1 MSRRRSNANTGAL
14 LDLWRPPADA
24 GEPVGCLTS
33 TYTFHPGLFD
43 EQCLARFFS
52 IESEPNREDMAF
64 LLEREDRLGATY
76 AGVLVD
82 HTQAGVEHSY
92 RWDVLPV
99 RIRGAKQHA
108 KLSLLVWHEHV
119 RVIVTSANLTEP
131 GYRTNYE
138 VAVPV
143 DLSPSGGDRALLSD
157 ALAFLRE
164 LLDRVPGAGGT
175 AVVRGRDFLADVDR
189 RTRRWEG
196 LPSREAT
203 RQHLVCSLARR
214 TNRGT
219 ERSALGEA
227 IALCRGR
234 GGSPNA
240 AWVASPF
247 FDGDDAAATAM
258 SALVKSM
265 GRGAKRKLRLCA
277 PGQRDD
283 ASKAW
288 RLLAPKSLLEAA
300 RKHDVV
306 TAVEALPAL
315 DEDKNPRVW
324 HAKLMALQGDSY
336 TAILAGSSNFT
347 VAGLGLDGR
356 ANAEVN
362 VLTIV
367 RHESFARQAGQLQAV
382 WPETTVM
389 PNPDGVEW
397 RGADP
402 AQDEEEQVST
412 LFPLPEGFLTATY
425 RASEPRAVVMT
436 LDPSKLP
443 GVWRLGTV
451 GREVIELLAS
461 DSWSRDGARPTVE
474 IPWGSPSPPEKLLV
488 RWDGHEAL
496 MPLNVEDRAVL
507 PPPPQLASM
516 SADDMLGVL
525 AAVDPSAAYRTLAKR
540 LAEGQADA
548 DDLDSAVP
556 IDLDPLRRY
565 DLHATFLHRVRRR
578 ARVLAQ
584 LRANVERP
592 VFSRQ
597 ALAWRLRG
605 LVGIQALADR
615 LAREVVAAT
624 ANTSESLLTLAD
636 LLIVL
641 REVHYQ
647 PTPSAL
653 RKEEFDEVFVAFLR
667 EMSHKMRRDVESQ
680 RDRVSNETW
689 QFWEQVVRRV
699 QA

>member
-1 MSRRRSNANTGAL
+1 MSRRRSNSSTGAL
-14 LDLWRPPADA
+14 LDLWRPPAGA

-52 IESEPNREDMAF
+52 IESEPNREDLAF

-108 KLSLLVWHEHV
+108 KLSVLVWHEHV

-131 GYRTNYE
+131 GYRTNFE

-143 DLSPSGGDRALLSD
+143 DLSPNGGNKELLAD
-157 ALAFLRE
+157 ALTFLKE
-164 LLDRVPGAGGT
+164 LLDRVPGTANA
-175 AVVRGRDFLADVDR
+175 AVVRGRDFVADVER

-196 LPSREAT
+196 LASREAT
-203 RQHLVCSLARR
+203 RQHLVCSLSPRS
-214 TNRGT
+214 NRGT
-219 ERSALGEA
+219 GRSALGEA
-227 IALCRGR
+227 VALCRGK
-234 GGSPNA
+234 GGSPNT

-247 FDGDDAAATAM
+247 FDGDDAASSAM
-258 SALVKSM
+258 SALVKTM
-265 GRGAKRKLRLCA
+265 GRGAKRRLRLCV

-300 RKHDVV
+300 KKHDVA

-315 DEDKNPRVW
+315 DEDMNPRAW
-324 HAKLMALQGDSY
+324 HAKLMALQGGSY
-336 TAILAGSSNFT
+336 TAMMVGSSNFT

-356 ANAEVN
+356 ANAEAN
-362 VLTIV
+362 VLTVV
-367 RHESFARQAGQLQAV
+367 RHESFGRQAGQLEAM

-389 PNPDGVEW
+389 PNPDAVEW
-397 RGADP
+397 RGALPDE
-402 AQDEEEQVST
+402 DEEERASGLV
-412 LFPLPEGFLTATY
+412 PLHEAFLAATY
-425 RASEPRAVVMT
+425 RASEPRAVIMT
-436 LDPSKLP
+436 LDPAKLP
-443 GVWRLGTV
+443 AVWSLSTA
-451 GREVIELLAS
+451 GREVIELLGS
-461 DSWSRDGARPTVE
+461 DAWRRDGAKPTVE
-474 IPWGSPSPPEKLLV
+474 VSWNLHSPPEKLLV

-496 MPLNVEDRAVL
+496 MPLNVEDRAAL
-507 PPPPQLASM
+507 PPPPQFLSM
-516 SADDMLGVL
+516 NSDDMLGIL
-525 AAVDPSAAYRTLAKR
+525 AAVDPSAAYRTLARR
-540 LAEGQADA
+540 LAEGQSDEE
-548 DDLDSAVP
+548 DLDAAVP

-592 VFSRQ
+592 VFGRQ
-597 ALAWRLRG
+597 ALEWRLRG

-615 LAREVVAAT
+615 LASEVVASA
-624 ANTSESLLTLAD
+624 ASTSETLLTLAD
-636 LLIVL
+636 FLIVL
-641 REVHYQ
+641 GEVQYQ
-647 PTPSAL
+647 PTPTAL
-653 RKEEFDEVFVAFLR
+653 NKDAFDEVFVAFLR
-667 EMSHKMRRDVESQ
+667 TLSRKLHHDLESQ
-680 RDRVSNETW
+680 RERVSAETW

-699 QA
+699 PA

>member
-1 MSRRRSNANTGAL
+1 MSRRRSSSSTGAL
-14 LDLWRPPADA
+14 LDLWRPPAGA

-52 IESEPNREDMAF
+52 IESEPNREDLAF
-64 LLEREDRLGATY
+64 LLEREQRLGGAY

-99 RIRGAKQHA
+99 RIPGAKQHA
-108 KLSLLVWHEHV
+108 KLSVLVWHEHV

-143 DLSPSGGDRALLSD
+143 DLSPGGGNKELLAD
-157 ALAFLRE
+157 ATAFLKE
-164 LLDRVPGAGGT
+164 LLDRVPGT
-175 AVVRGRDFLADVDR
+175 ANDAVDRGRKFLADVER

-196 LPSREAT
+196 LSSREST
-203 RQHLVCSLARR
+203 RQHLVCTLSPR

-219 ERSALGEA
+219 GRSALGEA
-227 IALCRGR
+227 LAVCRSK
-234 GGSPNA
+234 GGSPA
-240 AWVASPF
+240 KAWVASPF
-247 FDGDDAAATAM
+247 FDGDDGASSAM
-258 SALVKSM
+258 AALVKGM
-265 GRGAKRKLRLCA
+265 ARGGKRKLRLCVPA
-277 PGQRDD
+277 QKDE

-288 RLLAPKSLLEAA
+288 RLLAPKALLETA
-300 RKHDVV
+300 RKHDAD
-306 TAVEALPAL
+306 TSVETLPPL
-315 DEDKNPRVW
+315 DEDKNLRVW
-324 HAKLMALQGDSY
+324 HAKLLALQGGSY
-336 TAILAGSSNFT
+336 TAMMVGSSNFT

-356 ANAEVN
+356 ANAEAN
-362 VLTIV
+362 LLTVV
-367 RHESFARQAGQLQAV
+367 RHESFGRQAGLLEAV
-382 WPETTVM
+382 WPATTEM
-389 PNPDGVEW
+389 PNPDAVEW

-402 AQDEEEQVST
+402 AQDEEERVTPTFSV
-412 LFPLPEGFLTATY
+412 PEGFLAATY

-436 LDPSKLP
+436 LEPSKLP
-443 GVWRLGTV
+443 AAWRLSTA
-451 GREVIELLAS
+451 GREVVDLLES
-461 DSWSRDGARPTVE
+461 DAWHHSGAQPSVE
-474 IPWGSPSPPEKLLV
+474 IPWSLPSPPEKLLV

-525 AAVDPSAAYRTLAKR
+525 AAVDPSAAYRAWAKSH
-540 LAEGQADA
+540 QHSDSAD

-565 DLHATFLHRVRRR
+565 DLHTTFLHRVRRR

-592 VFSRQ
+592 VFGRQ
-597 ALAWRLRG
+597 ALEWRLRG

-615 LAREVVAAT
+615 LAREVLAST
-624 ANTSESLLTLAD
+624 TNTSETLLTLAD
-636 LLIVL
+636 FLIVL
-641 REVHYQ
+641 GEVQYQ
-647 PTPSAL
+647 STPTAL
-653 RKEEFDEVFVAFLR
+653 RKEEFDEVFMAFLL
-667 EMSHKMRRDVESQ
+667 EMSRKLRGDVEPM
-680 RDRVSNETW
+680 RERVSAETW

-699 QA
+699 RA